1 MTDQDEHPESH
12 QLHNMRRYVR
22 ARFAGDPNTPRKYWN
37 HLARHTPGQWLRYRL
52 LSEGHFIK
60 TSNPDEYARRP
71 NIYEQAGIL
80 PKLLSETITHETVQ

>member
-1 MTDQDEHPESH
+1 MTDQDEHPESN

-22 ARFAGDPNTPRKYWN
+22 ARFAGDPNTPRRYWN
-37 HLARHTPGQWLRYRL
+37 HLARYTPGQWLRYRL

-80 PKLLSETITHETVQ
+80 PKRLTETTTHETVQ